1 MCVFSLCVGAVESP
15 ENSPFA
21 FSFGIF
27 AAAPQSIDP
36 RFGFSDRKLNVP
48 SLHLIGETDTIVSP
62 ERCKK
67 LSEGFVDPKVMLHAG
82 GHYIPAN
89 KDSKDAFRDF
99 FKQLDAAPKQ

>member
-1 MCVFSLCVGAVESP
+1 MHAHVIVESP

-36 RFGFSDRKLNVP
+36 RFGTSEQHKLKLP

-62 ERCKK
+62 ERCKQ
-67 LSEGFVDPKVMLHAG
+67 LAEGFVDPQVMLHAG

-99 FKQLDAAPKQ
+99 FKQLNALKQ